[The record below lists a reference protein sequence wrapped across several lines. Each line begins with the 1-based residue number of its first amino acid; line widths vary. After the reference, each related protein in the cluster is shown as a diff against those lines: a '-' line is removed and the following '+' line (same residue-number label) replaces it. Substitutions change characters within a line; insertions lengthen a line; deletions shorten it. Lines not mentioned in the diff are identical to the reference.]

1 MANEK
6 EVFESLFG
14 EGGALG
20 DTEGNEEGKE
30 GMNMTESSINWKQ
43 KLSSRKL
50 WAAAAAAIL
59 AVLAAVFGDQ
69 MNAETVDMIKTGIY
83 SLVAYVFGEGAVDF
97 ARIIGQSKVDAAS
110 AVPININFGKEEESE

>member
-14 EGGALG
+14 AEENGGEAVDG
-20 DTEGNEEGKE
+20 DHKEGNES
-30 GMNMTESSINWKQ
+30 MTKVNWKQ

-50 WAAAAAAIL
+50 WAAVAAAVL
-59 AVLAAVFGDQ
+59 AVIAAVFGKDLS
-69 MNAETVDMIKTGIY
+69 AETVDMIKTGIY

-97 ARIIGQSKVDAAS
+97 ARIIGQAKVDAAS
-110 AVPININFGKEEESE
+110 AVPINFNFGKEDDAE

>member
-14 EGGALG
+14 AEEEQASK
-20 DTEGNEEGKE
+20 TEAKE
-30 GMNMTESSINWKQ
+30 AETVVKINWKQ

-50 WAAAAAAIL
+50 WAAVAAAVL
-59 AVLAAVFGDQ
+59 AVIAAVFGGDLS
-69 MNAETVDMIKTGIY
+69 AETVDMIKTGIY

-97 ARIIGQSKVDAAS
+97 ARIIGQAKVDAAS
-110 AVPININFGKEEESE
+110 AVPINFNFGKEDDAE

>member
-14 EGGALG
+14 TEENIGSEAV
-20 DTEGNEEGKE
+20 DNDRKEGNESMVKV
-30 GMNMTESSINWKQ
+30 NWKQ

-50 WAAAAAAIL
+50 WAAVAAAVL
-59 AVLAAVFGDQ
+59 AVIAAVFGG
-69 MNAETVDMIKTGIY
+69 NLSAETVDMIKTGIY

-97 ARIIGQSKVDAAS
+97 ARILGQAKVDAAS
-110 AVPININFGKEEESE
+110 AVPININFGKEEDAE